1 MIQWSQGNGTL
12 YDTSKFCGGLW
23 GEEKRAFEK
32 KVRDTV
38 DGRNPANQ
46 LISSLSVYPSLSHYL
61 QGFDTSQVVQDF
73 IHQQ

>member
-1 MIQWSQGNGTL
+1 MINRGNGTL

-46 LISSLSVYPSLSHYL
+46 LISSLSI
-61 QGFDTSQVVQDF
+61 F
-73 IHQQ
+73 IPLFTRF